1 MDVAA
6 RLTSKGQI
14 TIPKSVRDALGLHDG
29 DAVIIRLE
37 GERAV
42 MARTPDLLELAGT
55 VQVPADKRGVP
66 WDEIRAVTRR
76 SRSDVQR

>member
-1 MDVAA
+1 VDVAA

-14 TIPKSVRDALGLHDG
+14 TIPKPVRDALGLHDG

-37 GERAV
+37 GDRAV

-55 VQVPADKRGVP
+55 VQVPVGKRGAH
-66 WDEIRAVTRR
+66 WDEISAATRQ
-76 SRSDVQR
+76 SRGDARR